1 MDFKDI
7 KSIDEL
13 LDRLRRRFG
22 MYASNISE
30 LNGIIIG
37 YYLFSDK
44 SKKDKSLLLKSFQAY
59 LSKINKVKS
68 NVEGWTKQIRD
79 EASDERYEIPLFY
92 KYLDTF
98 RGIEYEELFTIIL
111 TDNQRY
117 TGFQYRNKMNMD
129 YPYKPLIPPYK
140 FKIMLSKY
148 DNLYYLFYYDKF
160 DVRVNEQ
167 SFENLN
173 RVKNLIKEVF
183 SIELDLN
190 LLKKK

>member
-183 SIELDLN
+183 SIELD
-190 LLKKK
+190 

>member
-98 RGIEYEELFTIIL
+98 RGIEYEELFIIIL
-111 TDNQRY
+111 SDNQRY

-129 YPYKPLIPPYK
+129 SPYKPLIPPYK